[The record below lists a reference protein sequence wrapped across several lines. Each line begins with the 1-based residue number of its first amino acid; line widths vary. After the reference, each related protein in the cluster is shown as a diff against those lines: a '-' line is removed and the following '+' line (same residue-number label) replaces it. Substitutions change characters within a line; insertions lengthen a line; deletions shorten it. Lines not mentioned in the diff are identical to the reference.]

1 MPLIPT
7 PDFTTI
13 GQNFTVSSPKDQ
25 PTRTYKIDW
34 DRKRVQ
40 GYTDGQEAMM
50 QAVRKILQ
58 TDRFAYL
65 IYSWSYGME
74 WNKIIGQ
81 DLPVVRARM
90 LPLLK
95 EALLADSRIK
105 ELTNFKLTAG
115 SKRTVIVSVTVNT
128 IFGPASQEVNVHV

>member
-13 GQNFTVSSPKDQ
+13 GQNFAVSGPKDQ

-95 EALLADSRIK
+95 GALLADSRIK

>member
-1 MPLIPT
+1 MALIPT
-7 PDFTTI
+7 PDFTAI

-65 IYSWSYGME
+65 IYSWNYGME

-90 LPLLK
+90 LPLLR
-95 EALLADSRIK
+95 EALLADSRVK
-105 ELTNFKLTAG
+105 ALTNFKLTAG
-115 SKRTVIVSVTVNT
+115 SKRSVIVSVTVNT
-128 IFGPASQEVNVHV
+128 IFGPVSQEVTAFV

>member
-13 GQNFTVSSPKDQ
+13 GQNFAVSSPKDQ

-34 DRKRVQ
+34 DRSRVQ

>member
-1 MPLIPT
+1 MALIPT
-7 PDFTTI
+7 PDFVKI
-13 GQNFTVSSPKDQ
+13 GQNFAVSSPKDQ
-25 PTRTYKIDW
+25 PTRTYKIEW
-34 DRKRVQ
+34 ERGRVQ

-74 WNKIIGQ
+74 WNKVIGK
-81 DLPVVRARM
+81 DLPIVRARM

-95 EALLADSRIK
+95 EALLSDSRIR

-115 SKRTVIVSVTVNT
+115 SKRTVIVSVTVGT
-128 IFGPASQEVNVHV
+128 IFGPVSQEVTMNV